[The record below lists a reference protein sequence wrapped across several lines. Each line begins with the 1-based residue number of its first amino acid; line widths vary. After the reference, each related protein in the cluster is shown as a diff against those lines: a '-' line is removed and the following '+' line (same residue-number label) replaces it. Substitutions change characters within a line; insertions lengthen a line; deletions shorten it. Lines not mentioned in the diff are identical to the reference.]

1 MEQGRIVILM
11 GAHLKSKVNTSL
23 FIRNTDRTK
32 KTMRITTRKHQNIK
46 KLSDSETTFNKTVPL
61 GWHI

>member
-11 GAHLKSKVNTSL
+11 GAHLKSKVKTIYTSL

-32 KTMRITTRKHQNIK
+32 KKKNDENYNKKNIK
-46 KLSDSETTFNKTVPL
+46 TSKS
-61 GWHI
+61 